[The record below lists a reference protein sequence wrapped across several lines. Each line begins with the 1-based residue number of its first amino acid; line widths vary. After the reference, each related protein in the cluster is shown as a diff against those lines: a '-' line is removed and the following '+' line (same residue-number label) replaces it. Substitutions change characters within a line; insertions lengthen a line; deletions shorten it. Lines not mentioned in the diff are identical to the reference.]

1 MTRTKRRAV
10 VVLAAV
16 TATAGVLWVAVGAAS
31 TVDSLTPVPAANTKA
46 VGYAPPTLLSPQLAQ
61 IVWAQGSYKLENG
74 TPAIPFYGY
83 YGDGSMLPASGAVQS
98 PGHNVEASKSEPDKN
113 TYLRLYGQGGADP
126 NYNYGTH
133 FLFQGHELV
142 GSGATGYITR
152 INLDADGPHR
162 VTLLA
167 TRDGQGTALP
177 AIDGSTWDP
186 WAGKLLF
193 SSEAGNKGGIWQ
205 ASPGYPSQVQDISGA
220 LGRGG
225 YEGMQNDSD
234 GNVWV
239 VEDVGGKA
247 GTTNTH
253 AKQPN
258 SYIYRFKPGHRNDLT
273 TGKLQVLQVISLRNG
288 QPIAFH
294 DGQVDQ
300 DILSDDTKDLH
311 TYGHT
316 FTTRWV
322 TIHNTS
328 TDGSTPFDANALA
341 KSKSATPFK
350 RPENGQFKPGSDF
363 RQFLFDETGDTNAQ
377 TEAGNDFGGFGGVQ
391 KLTQSSPSADT
402 GKLTL
407 FYQGNV
413 GHTGFDNVTFF
424 SGHRVAFVEDR
435 GDTLHTQANALDSAF
450 MFDTNTDYSSPSA
463 PPPVR
468 FMAQG
473 RDQSATIDSGL
484 FSVSNTGFQNEGD
497 NEITGIHVSDGN
509 PGPNG
514 ILGSQAPK
522 PFSHDRHDRN
532 RWRAFY
538 TQQHGDNPTYELIAA
553 PGH

>member
-1 MTRTKRRAV
+1 MTRVKRRAIG
-10 VVLAAV
+10 VLVAAS
-16 TATAGVLWVAVGAAS
+16 ATAGILWVAVGSAS
-31 TVDSLTPVPAANTKA
+31 TVDSLTPVPAANTKS
-46 VGYAPPTLLSPQLAQ
+46 VGSAPPTLLSPQLAQ

-83 YGDGSMLPASGAVQS
+83 YGDGPMFPASGAVQS

-113 TYLRLYGQGGADP
+113 TYLRLHGQVGADP

-167 TRDGQGTALP
+167 TKDDQGKGLP
-177 AIDGSTWDP
+177 PIDGSTWDP

-193 SSEAGNKGGIWQ
+193 SSEAGNKGGVWQ
-205 ASPGYPSQVQDISGA
+205 ASPGFPPQVQDISGA

-225 YEGMQNDSD
+225 YEGLQNDSD

-247 GTTNTH
+247 GTTNGH
-253 AKQPN
+253 AKQAN
-258 SYIYRFKPGHRNDLT
+258 SFIYRFKPYHPGDLT
-273 TGKLQVLQVISLRNG
+273 QGKLQVLQATSLRNG

-300 DILSDDTKDLH
+300 DILSGDAQDLH

-316 FTTRWV
+316 FATKWV
-322 TIHNTS
+322 TVHDTK
-328 TDGSTPFDANALA
+328 TDGTTPFDANAAA
-341 KSKSATPFK
+341 KLKSATPFK
-350 RPENGQFKPGSDF
+350 RPENGQFRPGSDF
-363 RQFLFDETGDTNAQ
+363 REFYFDETGDTNAQ
-377 TEAGNDFGGFGGVQ
+377 TEAGADFGGFGGVQ
-391 KLTQSSPSADT
+391 KLTQSNPSADT
-402 GKLTL
+402 GTLTL

-413 GHTGFDNVTFF
+413 GHTGFDNVAFF
-424 SGHRVAFVEDR
+424 SGRKVAFVEDR
-435 GDTLHTQANALDSAF
+435 GDTLHTQTVLDSGF
-450 MFDTNTDYSSPSA
+450 LFDTNADYSSASTPA
-463 PPPVR
+463 PVR
-468 FMAQG
+468 FLAQG
-473 RDQSATIDSGL
+473 RDPSATIDSGL
-484 FSVSNTGFQNEGD
+484 FSASGTGFQNEGD

-514 ILGSQAPK
+514 ILGAQIPK
-522 PFSHDRHDRN
+522 PFQRDRHDRN

-538 TQQHGDNPTYELIAA
+538 TQQHGDNPTYELIAS
-553 PGH
+553 PSR